1 MKSSLTKD
9 LKKALDLVDEMLKD
23 IRTDCDNSME
33 LTFREA
39 MGETLTRE
47 EKMECCRAVVD
58 IEARIYFHD
67 LLQKAI
73 RDTMDRHYKEEKRV

>member
-9 LKKALDLVDEMLKD
+9 LRKALDLVDEMLKD
-23 IRTDCDNSME
+23 IQTDCDNSVE
-33 LTFREA
+33 LSFREA
-39 MGETLTRE
+39 IGEMLTHE

-58 IEARIYFHD
+58 MEARNYFHD

-73 RDTMDRHYKEEKRV
+73 RDTMDRYYTD